1 VTHFENDA
9 EDAARLADFC
19 RSLLGSQI
27 DKAAELGCLTVTQRN
42 TVTFDDCHAA
52 AVRTVSSN
60 PPGSFKLSF
69 WRNRLYRV
77 LPALSLSERRRTMVP
92 RRIAPPRFY
101 KFVIGGLMLVAL
113 LTVGSIP
120 FFSRDRVKNETIE
133 ASAMGTS
140 TQLGQV
146 VGISVE
152 IYDFSTPEDRQVLV
166 EAFEKGQNNGLVNA
180 LSKMRAVGHCSI
192 TGTLGYDVSFIRM
205 IPTPTGRKIRW
216 ITNRL
221 LRYGEVYADT
231 QSQSFNLTAGEFDIN
246 DTDKSKSTGVLYPA
260 CQLALDKEGQIQF
273 QLNQNPW
280 KLVDIIDWKGTA
292 GVN

>member
-1 VTHFENDA
+1 M
-9 EDAARLADFC
+9 
-19 RSLLGSQI
+19 
-27 DKAAELGCLTVTQRN
+27 
-42 TVTFDDCHAA
+42 
-52 AVRTVSSN
+52 
-60 PPGSFKLSF
+60 
-69 WRNRLYRV
+69 
-77 LPALSLSERRRTMVP
+77 LPK
-92 RRIAPPRFY
+92 RITLPKFH
-101 KFVIGGLMLVAL
+101 KFVIGGLVLLAL
-113 LTVGSIP
+113 LTVGSLP
-120 FFSRDRVKNETIE
+120 FFSRARVKNETIE

-166 EAFEKGQNNGLVNA
+166 EAFEKGQNNGLVSA

-216 ITNRL
+216 VTNRQ
-221 LRYGEVYADT
+221 LRFGEVYADS
-231 QSQSFNLTAGEFDIN
+231 QSQSFNLTAGEFDID
-246 DTDKSKSTGVLYPA
+246 DTDKSKNTGVLYPA
-260 CQLALDKEGQIQF
+260 CQLAIDKQGQLQF
-273 QLNQNPW
+273 QLNQNAW

>member
-1 VTHFENDA
+1 MLPKRIT
-9 EDAARLADFC
+9 
-19 RSLLGSQI
+19 LL
-27 DKAAELGCLTVTQRN
+27 K
-42 TVTFDDCHAA
+42 
-52 AVRTVSSN
+52 
-60 PPGSFKLSF
+60 
-69 WRNRLYRV
+69 
-77 LPALSLSERRRTMVP
+77 
-92 RRIAPPRFY
+92 FY
-101 KFVIGGLMLVAL
+101 KFAIGAVMLVGL
-113 LTVGSIP
+113 LTVGSLP
-120 FFSRDRVKNETIE
+120 FFSRARVKNETIE

-140 TQLGQV
+140 TQLGEV
-146 VGISVE
+146 VGVSVE
-152 IYDFSTPEDRQVLV
+152 IYEFSTPEDRQLLV
-166 EAFEKGQNNGLVNA
+166 QAFEKGQNQGLVNT
-180 LSKMRAVGHCSI
+180 LSKMKAVGHCSI

-221 LRYGEVYADT
+221 LRFGEVYADT

-260 CQLALDKEGQIQF
+260 CQLAMDKEGQIQF